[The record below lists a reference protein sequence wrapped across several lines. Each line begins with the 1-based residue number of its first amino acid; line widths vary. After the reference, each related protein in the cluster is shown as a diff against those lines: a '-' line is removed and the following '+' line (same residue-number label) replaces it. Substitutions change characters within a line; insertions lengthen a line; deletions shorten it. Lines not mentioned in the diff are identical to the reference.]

1 VQVCQYCTGVTRLIL
16 DGNMQRIFFGQLSLM
31 ETQKV
36 VERLIN
42 YVLFK
47 GLFLT
52 WVVRP
57 ELMQIAVWLAWF
69 AILGCIKVSEFPIL
83 VVQLQ
88 ALVFAFHMVIR
99 ENIAGCVFKTKGLGS
114 QMFQGLARDRLV
126 RLDASPT
133 ATMLAH
139 IRVFAVLVL
148 VLLFDLV
155 L

>member
-1 VQVCQYCTGVTRLIL
+1 
-16 DGNMQRIFFGQLSLM
+16 
-31 ETQKV
+31 
-36 VERLIN
+36 
-42 YVLFK
+42 
-47 GLFLT
+47 
-52 WVVRP
+52 
-57 ELMQIAVWLAWF
+57 MQIAVWLAWF